1 MTLGDQ
7 KKLLGTTDL
16 LWSSLDCAL
25 LWFNNNFA
33 DLLWR
38 IWVLRPTE
46 RERERERER
55 RAHTHTHTQL
65 FRGIEKKQER
75 GRLAERAG
83 VWLCLLQRY
92 EKKNL
97 TTTITTPQLEHTVFL
112 WFFLPLLHLCFW
124 VLIFIYFCG
133 GRWVWKSC

>member
-7 KKLLGTTDL
+7 NKLLGTTNL

-25 LWFNNNFA
+25 LWYKNNFA

-46 RERERERER
+46 RE
-55 RAHTHTHTQL
+55 THTHTRTHPHN
-65 FRGIEKKQER
+65 FSEGKKRNKRDEELQNGPEF
-75 GRLAERAG
+75 GC
-83 VWLCLLQRY
+83 VFCLRY

-97 TTTITTPQLEHTVFL
+97 TTTITTPQLENTVFL